1 MFREDWEETKE
12 TLYTQKQ
19 GKHTRDQKE
28 TTILRVKDLKSYI
41 EKMAS
46 SKTDLKHLNDG
57 EEIEICLDLDA
68 GGGRVVAEFG
78 ILSDESETLKIH
90 PFLIYEGTDVR
101 PNLEIALGGLTE
113 QIRNLEKAK
122 VNINGKDLKIKLFG
136 LFDLCALNAVVGKQN
151 HSSTYFCAWTNIRLD
166 HIRNHKK
173 VEHTESNCKEV
184 VFLSMEDYVKNITH
198 HSIETA
204 PESESGKL
212 FGSTIKEN
220 IIPLHGFGGHVKI
233 VYRV

>member
-57 EEIEICLDLDA
+57 KEIEICLDLDA
-68 GGGRVVAEFG
+68 GAGRVVAEFG

-113 QIRNLEKAK
+113 QIRNLEGKE
-122 VNINGKDLKIKLFG
+122 VTINGEIVKIKMYA
-136 LFDLCALNAVVGKQN
+136 LFDLCALNCLVGKQN
-151 HSSTYFCAWTNIRLD
+151 HSSTFPCAWTSVSKD
-166 HIRNHKK
+166 HLQNHSGN
-173 VEHTESNCKEV
+173 EHIPSKCQDIK
-184 VFLSMEDYVKNITH
+184 FLSMEEYERNLTHHLVGEGGKSSAKAGKNIWKCH
-198 HSIETA
+198 RNKPS
-204 PESESGKL
+204 
-212 FGSTIKEN
+212 ST
-220 IIPLHGFGGHVKI
+220 
-233 VYRV
+233 

>member
-41 EKMAS
+41 DKMAS

-57 EEIEICLDLDA
+57 DDIEICLDLDA
-68 GGGRVVAEFG
+68 GGGRVIAEFG
-78 ILSDESETLKIH
+78 ILSEQSETLKIH

-113 QIRNLEKAK
+113 QI
-122 VNINGKDLKIKLFG
+122 
-136 LFDLCALNAVVGKQN
+136 
-151 HSSTYFCAWTNIRLD
+151 
-166 HIRNHKK
+166 
-173 VEHTESNCKEV
+173 
-184 VFLSMEDYVKNITH
+184 
-198 HSIETA
+198 
-204 PESESGKL
+204 
-212 FGSTIKEN
+212 
-220 IIPLHGFGGHVKI
+220 
-233 VYRV
+233 